1 MTTEVDP
8 LLLVRMVDAAEGKG
22 WRQDGRVNS
31 SLVWREDLQL
41 LLLAYMESRRE
52 LENVRRQLFDTTT
65 LEFM

>member
-1 MTTEVDP
+1 
-8 LLLVRMVDAAEGKG
+8 MVDAAEGKG

-52 LENVRRQLFDTTT
+52 LENVRRQLFETTT